1 MAYPPQPH
9 SQDPWGSQ
17 AQGAPQEHGWPGYG
31 QPSSGPATPRPG
43 YGLPG
48 TGLGQGPG
56 QPGHGPQPRQGG
68 PPAGF
73 GQQQGRHGPLGS
85 SNPQGPH
92 NPYDPQGLYGGSES
106 PYDPQGLYGGSQ
118 SPYDLQ
124 NPYGSQSQYGRGDP
138 YGTLQDQYDYGLPPK
153 RNSTLIIGLSIGL
166 GVLLLAG
173 GTVGA
178 VSYLN
183 SSGSKTSVALPGTTT
198 EAPTTA
204 PWQSDPPS
212 AAPSDEP
219 TEPATEPTGSP
230 ATSARAQPGSPIAHT
245 EFDDWKFNL
254 TGVKFDA
261 NKVEG
266 WTYDT
271 CDPVDGEG
279 VLARNNC
286 ERAVQIAYS
295 AYRGHLKAVQ
305 VIMSFPSDKAAK
317 ATANRL
323 AKLTSNA
330 VNIRRDMTHTTYAYG
345 RIRTNVAKK
354 YVVATIVTADNTAK
368 SKAEKFHLYLQAD
381 SVGYFLLRDVTVTS

>member
-1 MAYPPQPH
+1 MAYPPQPPPE
-9 SQDPWGSQ
+9 DPWGPQ
-17 AQGAPQEHGWPGYG
+17 AQGAPQEHL
-31 QPSSGPATPRPG
+31 RPG
-43 YGLPG
+43 Y
-48 TGLGQGPG
+48 G

-73 GQQQGRHGPLGS
+73 G
-85 SNPQGPH
+85 
-92 NPYDPQGLYGGSES
+92 LYGGA
-106 PYDPQGLYGGSQ
+106 Q
-118 SPYDLQ
+118 SSYVLQ
-124 NPYGSQSQYGRGDP
+124 NQYGSQHQYGHGDP
-138 YGTLQDQYDYGLPPK
+138 YGMLQDQYDYGLPPK

-166 GVLLLAG
+166 GLLLLAG

-183 SSGSKTSVALPGTTT
+183 SSGSKPSVALPSTA
-198 EAPTTA
+198 APTTA
-204 PWQSDPPS
+204 PWQSDSPS
-212 AAPSDEP
+212 KEPSDEP
-219 TEPATEPTGSP
+219 TEPAAEPTGSP
-230 ATSARAQPGSPIAHT
+230 ATSTKAQPGSPIAHT
-245 EFDDWKFNL
+245 EFDDWKFDL
-254 TGVKFDA
+254 TGIKFGA

-279 VLARNNC
+279 VLARNKC

-305 VIMSFPSDKAAK
+305 VIMAFPSDKAAK

-368 SKAEKFHLYLQAD
+368 SKADKFHLYLQAD
-381 SVGYFLLRDVTVTS
+381 SVGYFLLRDVTITS

>member
-1 MAYPPQPH
+1 MAYPPQPPPE
-9 SQDPWGSQ
+9 DPWGPQ
-17 AQGAPQEHGWPGYG
+17 AQGAPQEHV
-31 QPSSGPATPRPG
+31 RPG
-43 YGLPG
+43 Y
-48 TGLGQGPG
+48 G

-68 PPAGF
+68 PPDGF
-73 GQQQGRHGPLGS
+73 GRQQGRHGALGS
-85 SNPQGPH
+85 PGPQGPH
-92 NPYDPQGLYGGSES
+92 NPYDPPSVYGDPQSLYGGA
-106 PYDPQGLYGGSQ
+106 Q
-118 SPYDLQ
+118 SPYVLQ
-124 NPYGSQSQYGRGDP
+124 NQYGSQHQYGHGDP
-138 YGTLQDQYDYGLPPK
+138 YGRLQDQYDYGLPPK

-166 GVLLLAG
+166 GLLLLAG

-183 SSGSKTSVALPGTTT
+183 ASGSKPSVALPST
-198 EAPTTA
+198 AVPTTA
-204 PWQSDPPS
+204 PWQSDSPS
-212 AAPSDEP
+212 KEPSDEP
-219 TEPATEPTGSP
+219 TEPAAEPTGSP
-230 ATSARAQPGSPIAHT
+230 ATSTKAQPGSPIAHT
-245 EFDDWKFNL
+245 EFDDWKFDL
-254 TGVKFDA
+254 TGIKFDA

-279 VLARNNC
+279 VLARNKC

-305 VIMSFPSDKAAK
+305 VIMAFPSDKAAK

-368 SKAEKFHLYLQAD
+368 SKADKFHLYLQAD